1 MRYHDITKADMMNGD
16 GLRVVLWLSGC
27 THHCYKCQ
35 NPITWDEN
43 DGLTF
48 DINAKEEVLNELKND
63 YIAGITFS
71 GGDPLHQN
79 NLDGVLNLLNEIRF
93 SFPEKDIWIYSGYTW
108 EQIMCPVVTDDFNT
122 KRDETTKRRREV
134 VKLCDVLVDGRYV
147 DSLRD
152 VTAKW
157 RGSTNQRV
165 IDIKKSLSENKIVL
179 YCD

>member
-1 MRYHDITKADMMNGD
+1 MRYAQITPFDVCNGEGIGCSLFIQGCHFHCD
-16 GLRVVLWLSGC
+16 GCFNLE
-27 THHCYKCQ
+27 
-35 NPITWDEN
+35 TWDFA
-43 DGLTF
+43 GG
-48 DINAKEEVLNELKND
+48 KEWTLKIQQD
-63 YIAGITFS
+63 FLKMIEKPFIKRIS
-71 GGDPLHQN
+71 ILGGEPLDSE

-122 KRDETTKRRREV
+122 KRDETIKRRREV